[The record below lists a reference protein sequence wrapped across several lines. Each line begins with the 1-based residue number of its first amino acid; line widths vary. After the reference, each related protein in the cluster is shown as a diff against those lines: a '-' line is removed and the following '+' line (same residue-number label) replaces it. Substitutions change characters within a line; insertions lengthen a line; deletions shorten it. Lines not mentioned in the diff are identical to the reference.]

1 MGRSKMSGRTSNFQ
15 RVSKFGPS
23 TNSVKT
29 NKNTKISQPA
39 LGGHGSAEKHQ
50 TERRQTAV
58 NYYET
63 HGETGRRKTAV
74 ERINEQRKETWADWI
89 KTLISWEAAVENASC
104 YLCAIICV
112 LIIVLLCVAVPILI
126 NGISTTKEPVCASTD
141 EGCWSNQ
148 SNTDLNST
156 DEFSTVEPSTNETEI
171 TDGSE

>member
-1 MGRSKMSGRTSNFQ
+1 MGRTKMSGRTSNFQ
-15 RVSKFGPS
+15 RVSKFGPP

-29 NKNTKISQPA
+29 NKNTKISQI
-39 LGGHGSAEKHQ
+39 GVHGSAEKPEKRQ

-74 ERINEQRKETWADWI
+74 ERIEEQRKETWAEWI
-89 KTLISWEAAVENASC
+89 KTLISWENAVENASS

-141 EGCWSNQ
+141 GGCLSNQ
-148 SNTDLNST
+148 NNTDLNST
-156 DEFSTVEPSTNETEI
+156 VESAADE
-171 TDGSE
+171 